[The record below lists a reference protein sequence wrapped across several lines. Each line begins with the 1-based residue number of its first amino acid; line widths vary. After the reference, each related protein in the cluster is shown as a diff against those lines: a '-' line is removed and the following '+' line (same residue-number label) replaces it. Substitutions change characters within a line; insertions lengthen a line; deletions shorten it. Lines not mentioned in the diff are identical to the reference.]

1 MTYSSR
7 SVETER
13 NLSIE
18 REVMD
23 LAARSGSGT
32 RPHSLDVALAD
43 LGLDSLACADLAIAV
58 EERFGVRLSD
68 SEIAEFR
75 TLGDVAAAVEGE
87 QRGVPALPK
96 SLGRSVGTAK
106 AIAGPVIRWWYR
118 MRIEGAD
125 RVPRDGPVVIAPN
138 HRSMWDIPMLVVAT
152 PRRLVF
158 MAKIELYK
166 NAVLRRLWFELGGF
180 PVRREIADLRAI
192 DTSMAVLEQGL
203 ALGIYPE
210 GTRSFTGE
218 MLPFLNGAAWLALK
232 TGAPIVP
239 VGIIGTGRRTRGD
252 EPRSKLRR
260 PVTVRFGRPIHVQP
274 EPDPMARRRK
284 MEAVTAQLRDAI
296 ASVISA

>member
-1 MTYSSR
+1 MPYSSR
-7 SVETER
+7 SVETGR
-13 NLSIE
+13 KLSIE

-23 LAARSGSGT
+23 LAARSASGA

-43 LGLDSLACADLAIAV
+43 LGLDSLACADLAMAV
-58 EERFGVRLSD
+58 EERFAVRLSD
-68 SEIAEFR
+68 SEIEEFR
-75 TLGDVAAAVEGE
+75 TLADVVAAVEGE
-87 QRGVPALPK
+87 QRGIAALPEGF
-96 SLGRSVGTAK
+96 GRSVGTAE

-118 MRIEGAD
+118 MHIEGHE
-125 RVPRDGPVVIAPN
+125 RVPRDGPVIVAPN
-138 HRSMWDIPMLVVAT
+138 HTSMWDIPMLVVAT

-158 MAKIELYK
+158 MAKIELYR
-166 NAVLRRLWFELGGF
+166 NVLLRRLWFELGGF

-192 DTSMAVLEQGL
+192 DTSLAVLGQGL

-239 VGIIGTGRRTRGD
+239 VGIIGTGGRTRGD

-260 PVTVRFGRPIHVQP
+260 PVTVRFGQPILVPP

-284 MEAVTAQLRDAI
+284 MEAVTAQLREAI
-296 ASVISA
+296 ASLISA